1 MTQVAEYPDVTDDRE
16 RLLPGAV
23 GRGTFF
29 VGSTPPPRAVSG
41 RGAIIVDENDHEL
54 IDFHNNFTVL
64 VHGHAHPEV
73 TRAAVEACEHGSCF
87 GLPAEPEL
95 ALADE
100 IVSRIPWAQQIR
112 FTNSGT
118 EATMTAVR
126 MARAI
131 TGRDSIVMLS
141 PAYHGMPDALLP
153 ASNAVRGI
161 PAATLAL
168 SLTVPPNDLAALA
181 AAVDAAPGGVAGIIL
196 DLAPSLGG
204 CVPLEADYV
213 DGVAELA
220 REREAL
226 LIVDEVISFRH
237 YFEGFALGAYGL
249 EPDLLVLGKV
259 IGGGYPVGAVLG
271 RSAAMAVLDPSSPGA
286 LLQGGT
292 FTANPV
298 TMSAG
303 QASMRVFD
311 KLAAD
316 RLRTY
321 GEAARDRFGQ
331 VAAEHGWMTT
341 GVGSVFRLAPRVG
354 DSDARR
360 HELWWAAY
368 RRGLLLSSSGVICAS
383 TVMDDD
389 LLDEA
394 AARLGAAFKDLA
406 HS

>member
-1 MTQVAEYPDVTDDRE
+1 MSQTDEYPDLRDSRE
-16 RLLPGAV
+16 QFLPGRL

-29 VGSTPPPRAVSG
+29 VGSTPPRRAVWG
-41 RGAIIVDENDHEL
+41 QGAVVVDETGHEL
-54 IDFHNNFTVL
+54 IDFHNNFSAL

-73 TRAAVEACEHGSCF
+73 TRAAVEACQRGSCF
-87 GLPAEPEL
+87 GLPSEPEL

-100 IVSRIPWAQQIR
+100 LVPRFPWAEQIR

-141 PAYHGMPDALLP
+141 PAYHGTPDTLLP
-153 ASNAVRGI
+153 APNATRGI
-161 PAATLAL
+161 PAAMLAL
-168 SLTVPPNDLAALA
+168 SLTVPPNDLAALE
-181 AAVDAAPGGVAGIIL
+181 AAVDTAPGGVAAIIL
-196 DLAPSLGG
+196 DLAPALGG
-204 CVPLEADYV
+204 CVPLERGYV
-213 DGVAELA
+213 DGVAKLA
-220 REREAL
+220 RGRGAL

-237 YFEGFALGAYGL
+237 YFEGYAMGAYGL
-249 EPDLLVLGKV
+249 EPDLLALGKV

-271 RSAAMAVLDPSSPGA
+271 TSAVMAVLVPGSPGA

-292 FTANPV
+292 FNANPV

-303 QASMRVFD
+303 YASMRAFD
-311 KLAAD
+311 KQAAD
-316 RLRTY
+316 RLRTF
-321 GEAARDRFGQ
+321 GEAAGDRFGQ
-331 VAAEHGWMTT
+331 IAAEFGWMTT

-354 DSDARR
+354 DSDVRR

-368 RRGLLLSSSGVICAS
+368 RQGLLLSSSGVICAS

-389 LLDEA
+389 LLHEA
-394 AARLGAAFKDLA
+394 ATRLQAAFADIA
-406 HS
+406 H